1 MKHRRMRWSK
11 SGANNLAKALYRR
24 ENRELIETID
34 RYTDG
39 LVFTMQMQEIIE
51 TISAAKAPKKDGK
64 GNRYIDLM
72 NGNVPIRDAVQTES
86 RKIFKK
92 VFC

>member
-1 MKHRRMRWSK
+1 MKK
-11 SGANNLAKALYRR
+11 

-51 TISAAKAPKKDGK
+51 FWDKSPANGK
-64 GNRYIDLM
+64 I
-72 NGNVPIRDAVQTES
+72 
-86 RKIFKK
+86 
-92 VFC
+92 

>member
-1 MKHRRMRWSK
+1 M
-11 SGANNLAKALYRR
+11 AKALYRR

-72 NGNVPIRDAVQTES
+72 NENVPIRDAVQTES